1 MITITNNQGGEK
13 NKLTV
18 TKGAYENFY
27 KRLGYTII
35 EDKKEVSVKKA
46 DTPKEI
52 EEPKVEE
59 EKKEEEEEVSPSKDE
74 KNNKNKKISD

>member
-18 TKGAYENFY
+18 TKGAYEIFY

-35 EDKKEVSVKKA
+35 ETKKEVSVKKA

-52 EEPKVEE
+52 EEPKEE
-59 EKKEEEEEVSPSKDE
+59 IVKPKEVKVS
-74 KNNKNKKISD
+74 KNKKISD

>member
-18 TKGAYENFY
+18 TKGAYEIFY

-59 EKKEEEEEVSPSKDE
+59 EIQEEVSPSKDE
-74 KNNKNKKISD
+74 KNNKRKKISD